1 MRDKREQRDEAERN
15 VRVSIPNIPAEAVRW
30 YLSVFNGITA
40 YLTVTNTLFVLAT
53 QQIIG
58 WQAVQYVVVGE
69 LLKAGG
75 VALIVSPI
83 ITEASRV
90 VIGAM
95 WTKRKVAEAHEEGFE
110 EGHAKGHAEGHAEG
124 VTDTHRLWLEWNR
137 RREDAAAQGITFDEP
152 PPELETRPTSP
163 R

>member
-1 MRDKREQRDEAERN
+1 MRDNTERIEQAERN

-30 YLSVFNGITA
+30 YLSVFNAITA
-40 YLTVTNTLFVLAT
+40 YLTVTNTLLVLAT
-53 QQIIG
+53 QQVIG

-95 WTKRKVAEAHEEGFE
+95 WTKRKVQEARAEAQQE
-110 EGHAKGHAEGHAEG
+110 
-124 VTDTHRLWLEWNR
+124 VHRRWSEWNR
-137 RREDAAAQGITFDEP
+137 RREEAESKGEAFTEP
-152 PPELETRPTSP
+152 PPPDPNR
-163 R
+163 RD

>member
-1 MRDKREQRDEAERN
+1 MRNKREQRDEAERN

-30 YLSVFNGITA
+30 YLSVFNAITA

-95 WTKRKVAEAHEEGFE
+95 WTKRKVQEAREE
-110 EGHAKGHAEGHAEG
+110 AHAEGREEG
-124 VTDTHRLWLEWNR
+124 REEGITEGEERANQRWAEWNQ
-137 RREDAAAQGITFDEP
+137 RREEAIAKGITFDEP
-152 PPELETRPTSP
+152 PPQPETRPTSP

>member
-30 YLSVFNGITA
+30 YLSVFNAITA

-58 WQAVQYVVVGE
+58 WQAAQYVVVGE

-95 WTKRKVAEAHEEGFE
+95 WTKRKVQEAREEGITEGE
-110 EGHAKGHAEGHAEG
+110 ERAN
-124 VTDTHRLWLEWNR
+124 RRWSEWNR
-137 RREDAAAQGITFDEP
+137 RREEAEAKGEAFTEP
-152 PPELETRPTSP
+152 PPPPPEPESR
-163 R
+163 

>member
-1 MRDKREQRDEAERN
+1 MRDKRERRDEEKRN
-15 VRVSIPNIPAEAVRW
+15 VRISIPNIPAEAVRW
-30 YLSVFNGITA
+30 YLSVFNAITA

-53 QQIIG
+53 QQITG

-75 VALIVSPI
+75 VALIVSPV

-95 WTKRKVAEAHEEGFE
+95 WTKRKVQEAREEV
-110 EGHAKGHAEGHAEG
+110 HQ
-124 VTDTHRLWLEWNR
+124 RWSEWNR
-137 RREDAAAQGITFDEP
+137 RREEAEAKGEAFTEP
-152 PPELETRPTSP
+152 PPPVPEPESR
-163 R
+163 

>member
-1 MRDKREQRDEAERN
+1 MRDKRERSDEAERN

-30 YLSVFNGITA
+30 HLSVFNAITA

-95 WTKRKVAEAHEEGFE
+95 WTKRKVQEAREE
-110 EGHAKGHAEGHAEG
+110 AHAEGREEG
-124 VTDTHRLWLEWNR
+124 ITEGEERANQRWAEWNQ
-137 RREDAAAQGITFDEP
+137 RREEAIAKGITFDEP
-152 PPELETRPTSP
+152 PPQPETLPTSP